1 MLIIKCVLKGG
12 PIMSLPNNVNFPAS
26 DIAKYKEQLIA
37 AMKEQGATKEDF
49 EAFDDELL
57 QDMVITAMFNKQ
69 KPEDVAWAL
78 LQ

>member
-1 MLIIKCVLKGG
+1 MIFKLNLHSEIQ
-12 PIMSLPNNVNFPAS
+12 LPS